1 MATTAKDRPLLLTNP
16 VSGPVAAV
24 PEPVRQFGKYF
35 LVRKLAE
42 GGMAEIF
49 LAKLVGAEGF
59 ERDVVIKR
67 MLKHLSAV
75 NDFVNMFLDEAKLAA
90 RLVHPNVIQINE
102 LGLADG
108 CYFICMEYLPG
119 EDFSTVIRTAG
130 RKREYVPLA
139 VVARVMADAAHGLAY
154 AHDFTDA
161 AGKPMGIVHRDISPS
176 NIYVTYQGQ
185 VKVLD
190 FGIAKAESRL
200 TNTTAGVVKGKYM
213 YMAPEQ
219 ARGVPVDRRADVFSL
234 GVSLYEAVTHYRPFS
249 RENDLAILNAVLRCE
264 FKPPRELRKDLPA
277 ELEAIIYKAM
287 GAKPDDRYP
296 SALAMAS
303 DLEKFIASVSTA
315 SGASQV
321 GGYLRSLF
329 GEERVTHR
337 TRIPSLSELAQ
348 SGVAVPGFNPEAKTL
363 AAQRPGQSD
372 PAVPRYAQGA
382 SALEAPA
389 SPDKTTMAQPGE
401 MGPTRRGGAGL
412 LAAGVALGLLA
423 FGGAFAALRFWPG
436 TQPQPVVQPP
446 PPPVSPVTTPP
457 EVKPPVPTPPPVE
470 TPPNAVTGTGTD
482 PDPAKPP
489 QTTVTPP
496 PVETSPVKV
505 KRPPERPQGPVQL
518 DAISIQRV
526 VTRGSAP
533 IMQCFERYKTE
544 LPADRG
550 QVSVRFTIQQSGK
563 VTGVQT
569 VGAMA
574 GTGVARCLEQQV
586 GRLQFPR
593 HVDQEITLSAPF
605 QYQVK
610 R

>member
-1 MATTAKDRPLLLTNP
+1 MATAKGQPLLLTNP
-16 VSGPVAAV
+16 VSGPLATP
-24 PEPVRQFGKYF
+24 PEPVKQFGKYF

-130 RKREYVPLA
+130 RKREYVPLT
-139 VVARVMADAAHGLAY
+139 VVARVMADAAHGLSY
-154 AHDFTDA
+154 AHEFTDSS
-161 AGKPMGIVHRDISPS
+161 GKPLGIVHRDISPS

-249 RENDLAILNAVLRCE
+249 RENDLAILNAVLKCD

-277 ELEAIIYKAM
+277 ELETIILKAM
-287 GAKPDDRYP
+287 SAKPDDRYS
-296 SALAMAS
+296 SASAMAQ
-303 DLEKFIASVSTA
+303 DLERFIGSVSTA
-315 SGASQV
+315 SGATQA
-321 GGYLRSLF
+321 GTYLRSLF
-329 GEERVTHR
+329 GEERVAHR
-337 TRIPSLSELAQ
+337 TRIPSLIDLAQ
-348 SGVAVPGFNPEAKTL
+348 AGVPVPGFNPEAKTL
-363 AAQRPGQSD
+363 AAPRPGQSD

-382 SALEAPA
+382 SALEATA
-389 SPDKTTMAQPGE
+389 NPDKTAMAAAGE
-401 MGPTRRGGAGL
+401 AGQHRKSGAGL
-412 LAAGVALGLLA
+412 LAVGVLLGLIA

-436 TQPQPVVQPP
+436 SQPQPP
-446 PPPVSPVTTPP
+446 PPLVNPTVTPP
-457 EVKPPVPTPPPVE
+457 VAVNPPAPVNPPPPDNTTLPPDESTKLPDPPPDNSTVKPPVVKHTPV
-470 TPPNAVTGTGTD
+470 
-482 PDPAKPP
+482 
-489 QTTVTPP
+489 QTA
-496 PVETSPVKV
+496 
-505 KRPPERPQGPVQL
+505 PVQL
-518 DAISIQRV
+518 DAVSIQRV
-526 VTRGSAP
+526 VNRSYGP
-533 IMQCFERYKTE
+533 INQCFETYKAE
-544 LPADRG
+544 LPTEKG
-550 QVSVRFTIQQSGK
+550 QVSVRFTILQSGK
-563 VTGVQT
+563 VTGAQT
-569 VGAMA
+569 VGNLA
-574 GTGVARCLEQQV
+574 GSHVATCLEQRV
-586 GRLQFPR
+586 THFQFPR
-593 HVDQEITLSAPF
+593 HVDKEITLSAPF